1 MIIQSALSSEGGT
14 SPVTPVLSALHSD
27 KSWTALNWEHIVLS
41 ARDLYY
47 DLMLHSNVVASSSSH
62 I

>member
-14 SPVTPVLSALHSD
+14 IPVTPVLSALNSD

-41 ARDLYY
+41 AGDLYY
-47 DLMLHSNVVASSSSH
+47 DLMLHSMW
-62 I
+62 